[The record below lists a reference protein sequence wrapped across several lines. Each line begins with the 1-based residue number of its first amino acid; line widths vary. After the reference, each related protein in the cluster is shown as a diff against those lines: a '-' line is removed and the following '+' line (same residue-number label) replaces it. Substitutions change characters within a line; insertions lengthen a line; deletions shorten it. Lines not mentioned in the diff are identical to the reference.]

1 VSKSVVVVSLEVV
14 GKTMAGPGIR
24 AYNFARE
31 LARAHEVTLVA
42 PNRDAEVEA
51 DFEVVGRRSLSLR
64 AYTGLLREADVV
76 VAQHLPVE
84 LMHYLARL
92 DTRTVYDLYVP
103 FATENLGLHATQ
115 GARPAYRRLAYRSGN
130 LLQQA
135 ALATGNAFVCASERQ
150 RDLWLGGLAA
160 TGRLELELYRSD
172 ASLRGLIDV
181 VPFGLEPHGAA
192 QRVPVLKGVVDG
204 IRKTDRVLLWG
215 GGIWNWFDPLTVIE
229 AVAELARRRDDVK
242 LFFLGVRHP
251 NPAVEEMSMTRR
263 AIELARSLGVLD
275 RFVFFNEGWVPYE
288 ERQAYF
294 AEADL
299 GVSAHFDS
307 VETRFAFRTRFLDHF
322 AAALP
327 TVATGGDVLGDLVG
341 ERGLGAVVD
350 SEDVEGW
357 ADAIAGLLDDGERY
371 ARARDATL
379 AVRDEFAWPR
389 VTRPLVR
396 LVDAE
401 GGKIQ
406 PSRGTTRMVAARL
419 ALAGG
424 QAVTNPRVAADVV
437 RRRWSGA

>member
-1 VSKSVVVVSLEVV
+1 MKKVVVVSLEVV

-24 AYNFARE
+24 AFNFARE
-31 LARAHEVTLVA
+31 LVRTHEVTLVT
-42 PNRDAEVEA
+42 PNRDAEVDA
-51 DFEVVGRRSLSLR
+51 DFEVIGRRSLSLR
-64 AYTGLLREADVV
+64 AYTSLLREADVV

-160 TGRLELELYRSD
+160 AGRLEVELYRSD

-181 VPFGLEPHGAA
+181 VPFGLEPLNAPQSGP
-192 QRVPVLKGVVDG
+192 PVLKGVVDG
-204 IRKTDRVLLWG
+204 IRENDRVLLWG

-229 AVAELARRRDDVK
+229 AVAELTRRRDDVK

-263 AIELARSLGVLD
+263 AVELARSLGVLD
-275 RFVFFNEGWVPYE
+275 RFVFFNEGWVPYGQ
-288 ERQAYF
+288 RQSYF

-322 AAALP
+322 AAGLP
-327 TVATGGDVLGDLVG
+327 TVATQGDVLGDLVG

-350 SEDVEGW
+350 FESVSGW
-357 ADAIAGLLDDGERY
+357 ADTIAGLLDDGERY
-371 ARARDATL
+371 ASAREATL
-379 AVRDEFAWPR
+379 AVRDEFAWPT

-401 GGKIQ
+401 GGRIR
-406 PSRGTTRMVAARL
+406 PSQGTTRMVAKRL
-419 ALAGG
+419 AFAGG

-437 RRRWSGA
+437 RRRWSGP

>member
-1 VSKSVVVVSLEVV
+1 MKTVVVVSLEVV

-24 AYNFARE
+24 AYNFAKE
-31 LARAHEVTLVA
+31 LDGMHDVALVA
-42 PNRDAEVEA
+42 PNRDAEVGA
-51 DFEVVGRRSLSLR
+51 DFEVLSRRSLSLR
-64 AYTGLLREADVV
+64 AYMRLLRDADVV

-84 LMHYLARL
+84 LMHWLARL

-115 GARPAYRRLAYRSGN
+115 GTHATYRRLAYRSGN

-160 TGRLELELYRSD
+160 AGRLELELYHSD
-172 ASLRGLIDV
+172 ASLRELIDV
-181 VPFGLEPHGAA
+181 VPFGLEPAPAA
-192 QRVPVLKGVVDG
+192 ASEPVLKGVVPG
-204 IRKTDRVLLWG
+204 IRETDRVLLWG

-229 AVAELARRRDDVK
+229 AVAELARNRDDVK

-263 AIELARSLGVLD
+263 ALELARELGVLD
-275 RFVFFNEGWVPYE
+275 HFVFFNQGWVPYE
-288 ERQAYF
+288 QRHAYF

-322 AAALP
+322 AAGLP
-327 TVATGGDVLGDLVG
+327 TVATRGDVLGDLVG

-350 SEDVEGW
+350 FEDVSGW
-357 ADAIAGLLDDGERY
+357 VEALGGLLDDSESY
-371 ARARDATL
+371 ARSREATL
-379 AVRDEFAWPR
+379 AVRDEFGWPT
-389 VTRPLVR
+389 VTRPLIR
-396 LVDAE
+396 LVDGE
-401 GGKIQ
+401 GGKLQ
-406 PSRGTTRMVAARL
+406 PSQGTARTLAARV
-419 ALAGG
+419 ALVGG

-437 RRRWSGA
+437 RRRWLGT